1 MTGLLL
7 LVWSPLLLAVAY
19 FIVTFNR
26 LIARRNACSNARSGI
41 DVNLTRRHELIPNLV
56 EAVRGYAAH
65 ERATLQEVTSAR
77 QTAIAQLGASG
88 SAAAELKVGQSLA
101 QLALRAEEYP
111 DLKADAVF
119 NQLMRNLTEAEEQI
133 SAARRAFNGQVLRLN
148 NLVQQFPT
156 LLVASIMGFKT
167 LAPFSA
173 AAEAKALP
181 AVSLGRLAQHDG

>member
-65 ERATLQEVTSAR
+65 ERATLREVTSAR

-181 AVSLGRLAQHDG
+181 AVSLDRLAQHDG

>member
-65 ERATLQEVTSAR
+65 ERTTLQEVTSAR

-181 AVSLGRLAQHDG
+181 AVSLDRLAQHDG

>member
-7 LVWSPLLLAVAY
+7 LVWLPLLLAVAY

-26 LIARRNACSNARSGI
+26 LIARRNACSNARSSI

-65 ERATLQEVTSAR
+65 ERTTLQEVTSAR
-77 QTAIAQLGASG
+77 QTAMAQLGANG

-101 QLALRAEEYP
+101 HLALRAEEYP

-156 LLVASIMGFKT
+156 LLVASSMGFKT

-181 AVSLGRLAQHDG
+181 AVSLDQLAQHDG

>member
-77 QTAIAQLGASG
+77 QTAMAQLGANG

-101 QLALRAEEYP
+101 HLALRAEEYP

-156 LLVASIMGFKT
+156 LLVASSMGFKT

-181 AVSLGRLAQHDG
+181 AVSLDQLAQHDG

>member
-181 AVSLGRLAQHDG
+181 AVSLDRLAQHDG